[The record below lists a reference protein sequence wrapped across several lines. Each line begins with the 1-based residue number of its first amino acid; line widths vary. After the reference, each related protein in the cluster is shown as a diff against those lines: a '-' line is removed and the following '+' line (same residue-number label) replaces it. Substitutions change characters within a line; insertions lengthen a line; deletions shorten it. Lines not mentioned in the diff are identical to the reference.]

1 MRLFKHGDSLAIVV
15 PDVICKKLNLKENT
29 ELEFFEVENGLF
41 VAATREYVAGKLKK
55 TIAPLLQ
62 VASTSNAAKVPA
74 VVKPQLLTFSSE
86 GEARVASQK
95 VEQFIRKG
103 EMLAVFGID
112 KKYYLVSSEFF
123 EKISAKLSPVL
134 EKEKTLMQLVTE
146 SGVNQREVIPVLSAM
161 KERGEVIEK
170 RKGNFLLVK

>member
-15 PDVICKKLNLKENT
+15 PDAICKKLNLKENT

-41 VAATREYVAGKLKK
+41 VAATKEYIAEKLKK

-62 VASTSNAAKVPA
+62 VASAASKVPA

-95 VEQFIRKG
+95 VEQFMRKG

-134 EKEKTLMQLVTE
+134 EKEKTLMQLATE